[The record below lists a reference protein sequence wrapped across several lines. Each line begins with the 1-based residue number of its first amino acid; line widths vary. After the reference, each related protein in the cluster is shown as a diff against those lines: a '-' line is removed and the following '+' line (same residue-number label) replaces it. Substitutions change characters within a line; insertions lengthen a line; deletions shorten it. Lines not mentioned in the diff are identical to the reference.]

1 MTLLAKS
8 KDKKSDA
15 PARTL
20 QEHIDDCLLIYEF
33 LKKSFPKAAE
43 ISSLGERYWDILRIC
58 IVCHDLGK
66 AHKEFQRVLAGLP
79 DKWEKQRHEL
89 FSLPFVDAL
98 YGIESDMLKTM
109 RLVVAGHHKDFEQL
123 QQYANHY
130 EKLDENLE
138 LLQGLEE
145 DDIEDFVT
153 AFRKNVDLNSALQLL
168 QHYQVPVN
176 TVNPKSIIGM
186 IRAYNAKPRKMSEA
200 EYFRLLLLF
209 GGLKWCDHM
218 GSALVD
224 KIYFIEN
231 QDFNFLIAQQNKLIS
246 RGFDFYEHQK
256 ECAKSEGN
264 LILTAPTGS
273 GKTESAFLWLQNQM
287 QHGHQ
292 GRVFYI
298 LPFTASINAM
308 YVRLSDAIS
317 KEKVGMLHGKLS
329 FYLNDYFDD
338 LQYDLN
344 TKKASIKEIK
354 ANYKNI
360 VTPIKV
366 CTPFQLLKHLFGIK
380 GYEQGIFEMSGCY
393 LIFDEIHAYSPDVFA
408 QIKVLLEFTTK
419 YLQAKVMI
427 MTATMPHFLQDEIE
441 QSIGVFSMIK
451 ANRALY
457 DSFRRHKVILKE
469 GLLSDNLNE
478 MAMLLQQ
485 GKKILVVCNTVRS
498 SQTVFLE
505 LKKYIVEDEAILLHG
520 SFTGKDRS
528 AKEKVLLTEKIKL
541 LVGTQAIEVSLDID
555 YDMIYTEPAP
565 IDALIQR
572 FGRVN
577 RRREKGICDC
587 NIFSQANDTDK
598 YIYNTEIVSK
608 TLQALEQ
615 IIIENQGI
623 IDESR
628 LQKAIDFVYDKWNE
642 DDKKEFDLKY
652 KFLKDALDMLSPMLK
667 DRHGEEAFYKQFDGI
682 KILPQCN
689 KSEFEQNLDN
699 FDFISAESLKVQIR
713 KGRYMGWKTKD
724 NIRSDA
730 YAFAGGRK
738 VFTVPYQITN
748 KKYSSEL
755 GLLVDEEE
763 PWANNSEF
771 L

>member
-1 MTLLAKS
+1 MVLLAKS
-8 KDKKSDA
+8 KDTKSEA

-33 LKKSFPKAAE
+33 LKKLFPKAAA
-43 ISSLGERYWDILRIC
+43 ISGLGERYWDILRIC
-58 IVCHDLGK
+58 IICHDLGK

-98 YGIESDMLKTM
+98 QNIEGDLLKTI

-123 QQYANHY
+123 QQYANRY
-130 EKLDENLE
+130 EKPDENLE

-145 DDIEDFVT
+145 NDIEDFVT
-153 AFRKNVDLNSALQLL
+153 AFYKNVDLQGALQLL
-168 QHYQVPVN
+168 QYYQLPLNRVS
-176 TVNPKSIIGM
+176 PKSVISM
-186 IRAYNAKPRKMSEA
+186 IRVYNAKPRRMSEA
-200 EYFRLLLLF
+200 DYFRLLLLF

-224 KIYFIEN
+224 KVYFIEN
-231 QDFNFLIAQQNKLIS
+231 QDFDFLIDQRNKLIS
-246 RGFDFYEHQK
+246 SGFDFYEHQK
-256 ECAKSEGN
+256 ECAKSIGN

-287 QHGHQ
+287 QNGGQ

-308 YVRLSDAIS
+308 YERLNNDIS
-317 KEKVGMLHGKLS
+317 KEKVGMLHGKLN

-338 LQYDLN
+338 LQYNLN

-354 ANYKNI
+354 DSYKSI
-360 VTPIKV
+360 ATPIKV

-419 YLQAKVMI
+419 YLQARVII
-427 MTATMPHFLQDEIE
+427 MTATMPRFLQDEIQ
-441 QSIGVFSMIK
+441 QSIGFYSMIK
-451 ANRALY
+451 ASRTLY
-457 DSFRRHKVILKE
+457 DDFRRHKVILKE
-469 GLLSDNLNE
+469 GLLSNNLGE
-478 MAMLLQQ
+478 IIALLKQ
-485 GKKILVVCNTVRS
+485 GRKVLVVCNTVRS
-498 SQTVFLE
+498 SQNVFLK
-505 LKKYIVEDEAILLHG
+505 LKDNVLADEAILLHG

-528 AKEKVLLTEKIKL
+528 AKEKVLLSEKIKL

-555 YDMIYTEPAP
+555 YDVIFTEPAP

-577 RRREKGICDC
+577 RKRKKNICDC
-587 NIFSQANDTDK
+587 NIFCQANETDK
-598 YIYNTEIVSK
+598 YIYNPEIVSK

-615 IIIENQGI
+615 IIVENQGI

-628 LQKAIDFVYDKWNE
+628 LQKAIDLVYDKWNE
-642 DDKKEFDLKY
+642 DDKKEFDMKY

-667 DRHGEEAFYKQFDGI
+667 DRHGEDAFYKQFDGI

-689 KSEFEQNLDN
+689 KDEFEQNLN
-699 FDFISAESLKVQIR
+699 HFDFISAESLKVQIR
-713 KGRYMGWKTKD
+713 KGRYMGWKAKD
-724 NIRSDA
+724 NIRTDA
-730 YAFAGGRK
+730 YAFSGGKK

-748 KKYSSEL
+748 KKYSPEL
-755 GLLVDEEE
+755 GLLVDEEDS
-763 PWANNSEF
+763 WLSISEF